1 MVKPGYKQTEI
12 GVIPDDWCITP
23 LRDISTGK
31 FTYGVN
37 APAVEYMLPLPNYI
51 RITDISDD
59 GRFMRENRSS
69 VVCEH
74 PEQFTLRENDIV
86 FARTGA
92 STGKTYLYRQEDGEL
107 VYAGF
112 LVKASIDPS
121 RADSR
126 FVFASLHTRNYWNW
140 VATTSMRS
148 GQPGINGNEYSSY
161 QIAIPKLTEQT
172 CIAEALENTDMLIR
186 SLEKQIAKKKAIKQG
201 AMQELLTG
209 KKRLPGFSGEW
220 ETIPLKKALTVGHG
234 MSQHDVECPSGK
246 YPILAT
252 GGVIGR
258 ASKYLCDMP
267 SVLIGRKGTINK
279 PQYMDKP
286 FWSIDTL
293 FYTKINE
300 GYCPKFLYYVFCRI
314 DWLSY
319 NEASGVPSLSA
330 RTIENIEVKIP
341 QYTEQLAMAELLTEI
356 DSEIEALEQKLSKY
370 RQVKHG
376 MMQQL
381 LTGKIRLV

>member
-1 MVKPGYKQTEI
+1 MVKKGYKQTEV
-12 GVIPDDWCITP
+12 GVIPEDWEVAQ
-23 LRDISTGK
+23 LKYISTGK

-37 APAVEYMLPLPNYI
+37 APAVEYMPPLFNYI

-59 GRFMRENRSS
+59 GHFIRENRMS
-69 VVCEH
+69 VICAN
-74 PEQFTLRENDIV
+74 PEQFTLKENDIV

-92 STGKTYLYRQEDGEL
+92 STGKTYLYRKEDGQL

-112 LVKASIDPS
+112 LIRATINPYLANS
-121 RADSR
+121 RY
-126 FVFASLHTRNYWNW
+126 VFAALHTKEYWNW
-140 VATTSMRS
+140 VATSSMRS
-148 GQPGINGNEYSSY
+148 GQPGINGNEYASY
-161 QIAIPKLTEQT
+161 QIALPDLAEQT
-172 CIAEALENTDMLIR
+172 YIAEALEDTDKLIVL
-186 SLEKQIAKKKAIKQG
+186 LEKQIAKKKAIKQG

-209 KKRLPGFSGEW
+209 KRRLPGFSGEW
-220 ETIPLKKALTVGHG
+220 ENVPLRNALTVGHG
-234 MSQHDVECPSGK
+234 MSQHDVESPTGK

-252 GGVIGR
+252 GGEIGK
-258 ASKYLCDMP
+258 ATKFLWNEP

-279 PQYMDKP
+279 PQYMATP

-300 GYCPKFLYYVFCRI
+300 GYCPKFLYFVFCQI

-330 RTIENIEVKIP
+330 RTIENIEVRMP
-341 QYTEQLAMAELLTEI
+341 EYAEQVAIAELLSGL
-356 DSEIEALEQKLSKY
+356 DCEIEVLEQKLTKY
-370 RQVKHG
+370 RQIKQG

>member
-12 GVIPDDWCITP
+12 GVIPEDWTVANFGSKAKIFRGGSPRPIQDYLTQADD
-23 LRDISTGK
+23 
-31 FTYGVN
+31 GVN
-37 APAVEYMLPLPNYI
+37 WIKIGDVREGDKYITSTEEKIIPEGVSRSRTVHVGDFILSNSMSFGRPYILNIDGCIHDGWLTIQEYEQTFSKDFLYYLLSSDSVYQQYI
-51 RITDISDD
+51 SMAA
-59 GRFMRENRSS
+59 GSS
-69 VVCEH
+69 VKNLNKEKVSALVVAY
-74 PEQFTLRENDIV
+74 PDIGEQ
-86 FARTGA
+86 
-92 STGKTYLYRQEDGEL
+92 K
-107 VYAGF
+107 
-112 LVKASIDPS
+112 K
-121 RADSR
+121 
-126 FVFASLHTRNYWNW
+126 
-140 VATTSMRS
+140 
-148 GQPGINGNEYSSY
+148 
-161 QIAIPKLTEQT
+161 
-172 CIAEALENTDMLIR
+172 IAEALSCIDSIIAY
-186 SLEKQIAKKKAIKQG
+186 SEKEIAKKKAINQG

-341 QYTEQLAMAELLTEI
+341 QYTEQLAIAELLAEI